1 MSEAQVEKAVRD
13 LERHTLGGM
22 PGTLAKLVYLS
33 STRDYNTGQYHHEGL
48 ALTHTPEVAES
59 ALRRCH
65 GAVFRCIV
73 GEGLEAL
80 VEEIRAYLA
89 ATEEDQNLILKTWR
103 GLEIYRILIP
113 AGCDPHVRD
122 LFVSNFS
129 SALAVVRSTMPQ
141 HDSPDVL
148 QPR

>member
-1 MSEAQVEKAVRD
+1 MNEARVEKAVRD

-48 ALTHTPEVAES
+48 ALTYTSEVAEL

-65 GAVFRCIV
+65 ASVFRSLAE
-73 GEGLEAL
+73 EGLEAL
-80 VEEIRAYLA
+80 VEEIRAYLP
-89 ATEEDQNLILKTWR
+89 ATKEDQSLILKTWR

-113 AGCDPHVRD
+113 ADCDPHVRN
-122 LFVSNFS
+122 LFISNFS

-141 HDSPDVL
+141 RDSPDVL